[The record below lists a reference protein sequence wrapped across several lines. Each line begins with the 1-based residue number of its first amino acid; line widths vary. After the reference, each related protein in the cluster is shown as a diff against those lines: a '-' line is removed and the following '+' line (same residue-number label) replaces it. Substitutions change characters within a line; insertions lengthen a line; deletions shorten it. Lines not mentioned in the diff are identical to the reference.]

1 MTEIFE
7 YFMYNIK
14 NLKEGEENLMSNS
27 LKGRSF
33 ITLKDFTKDEINI
46 IIKTSELLKTQ
57 LKAGISHPILKGK
70 TLAMIFEKPSTRTRV
85 SFEVGMWQLGGYALY
100 LSTSDL
106 QIGRGETIAD
116 TARTLSRYVDGIMA
130 RVFFHKTIVE
140 LAHYSKVPVIN
151 GLSDFTHPCQGLADL
166 FTVYEKKGR
175 FKGLK
180 LAYIGDGN
188 NVSHSLIYGCSK
200 MGINITIAS
209 PKGFEPDE
217 KVVSDAKIEAGLNN
231 SEVIITNDPEE
242 AAKDADII
250 YTDVW
255 TSMGQEKEREERLKA
270 FRSYQINSELVKLA
284 KKDYIFM
291 HCLPAHRGEEVTD
304 DVADS
309 QNSVIFDQAE
319 NRLHTQK
326 AILALIMG

>member
-1 MTEIFE
+1 MDI
-7 YFMYNIK
+7 
-14 NLKEGEENLMSNS
+14 NLKGKSLITIKDLM
-27 LKGRSF
+27 
-33 ITLKDFTKDEINI
+33 KDEINL

-57 LKAGISHPILKGK
+57 LKAGIPHPVLKGK

-85 SFEVGMWQLGGYALY
+85 SFEVAMWQLGGYALY
-100 LSTSDL
+100 LSASDL

-130 RVFFHKTIVE
+130 RVFSHNTIVE
-140 LAHYSKVPVIN
+140 LANHSKVPVIN

-166 FTVYEKKGR
+166 FTIYEKKGR
-175 FKGLK
+175 FQGLK

-200 MGINITIAS
+200 MGINIAVAS
-209 PKGFEPDE
+209 PKGFEPNE
-217 KVVSDAKIEAGLNN
+217 KVVSSAKIDAKLNN
-231 SEVIITNDPEE
+231 SKIIITNDPRE
-242 AAKDADII
+242 AVSGADII

-255 TSMGQEKEREERLKA
+255 TSMGQEKEREERVRVFKP
-270 FRSYQINSELVKLA
+270 YQVNSDLVKLA
-284 KKDYIFM
+284 KEDYIFM

-309 QNSVIFDQAE
+309 PNSVIFDQAE

-326 AILALIMG
+326 AILALIM